1 MRYNKELID
10 QLINSGITINSRH
23 AAFIEDYIHSKQT
36 VVGNK
41 YYEDARALAAIR
53 TNKPS

>member
-10 QLINSGITINSRH
+10 QLINSGITLDAKH

-36 VVGNK
+36 TVGNR
-41 YYEDARALAAIR
+41 YYEDARAKSAIR
-53 TNKPS
+53 TGIPS